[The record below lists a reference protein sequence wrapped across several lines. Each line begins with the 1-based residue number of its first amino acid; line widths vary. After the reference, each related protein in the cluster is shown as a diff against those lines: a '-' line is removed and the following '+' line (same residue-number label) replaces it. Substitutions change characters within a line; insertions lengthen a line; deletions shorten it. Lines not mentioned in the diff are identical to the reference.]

1 VDLTNFLAAS
11 YSQMKQTDLAVRYG
25 TEVSRQALDIQ
36 RKTGEWAVEL
46 MKSTPAAPSQTGKGY
61 LVDFFA

>member
-25 TEVSRQALDIQ
+25 MEVSRQAIDIQ

-46 MKSTPAAPSQTGKGY
+46 MKESSPSPSQTGKGY
-61 LVDFFA
+61 VVDLFA